1 MALFAA
7 LRYRFRALFRADE
20 VERELKEEIEFHLSL
35 EAMQQEGN
43 AADDALRG
51 DAPYA
56 ARRRF
61 GNVTHYA
68 EETRAMSRLGF
79 FDMARQD
86 IRFALRTFRHA
97 PGFTAVAGLTIA
109 LGLGATTAI
118 FSVVN
123 ALILQPLP
131 YPDAERIVAVWMDNR
146 KLGVREDF
154 HSYPNLA
161 DLKSQNQVL
170 SHLAPYNAVGFNLT
184 GSGEPQRIIA
194 GALPAE
200 AFDAL
205 GVKPILGRLFTAEN
219 ETTGSDGVVVLSYGL
234 WQADYSGDPA
244 VIGKQIELN
253 GRKRTVV
260 GVMPKS
266 FAFPS
271 EQSRLWVPLVIPDG
285 LKTARSAYAYPAIG
299 RLKPGVSL
307 ARARADLSAIGK
319 RLEQEYPFNHDYGVF
334 VNPLPEQVVGP
345 TLRTTLW
352 IMLGAVAAVL
362 LIACANVA
370 NLLLSRAAVREREVT
385 VRMALGASGGRL
397 IRQLLTESVLL
408 SLIGGVA
415 GVFLAAGG
423 LRVLKAVA
431 PSDLPRMDGV
441 GVNTTVLIVTSF
453 VTLFTGMIFGLVP
466 AMQSSRTRLSE
477 TLRDG
482 GRGGTSGRAGQ
493 RLRRTIVAAQL
504 ALVVVLLTGAG
515 LLIRTFVSLQGTS
528 LGFETRGVLT
538 LSVQLPRAK
547 YNDNRQTTALYQSF
561 LDRVRAIQGVVSAG
575 TVTTMMLTTTP
586 NSGGIAAEGRAPRD
600 QDPEVTFDAASPEF
614 FKTVGA
620 RLVAGRYFTA
630 ADRDSAPPVAIINEH
645 MAKYYWPGVSAIGKR
660 VNFGG
665 ANADTTQSPWTTV
678 VGVLADMRRTG
689 VDMPVRNELFVP
701 FAQSPSA
708 GNLVVIK
715 AARDPMS
722 LVPSVRAAMR
732 ALDPTQPLSNIR
744 TMDEMLSRLVAQRR
758 FSATLVASFAALA
771 LVLATIG
778 VYGVT
783 SYLVTQRTK
792 EIGVRLALG
801 ADPRAVTR
809 LVVFDGMKIGVLGLV
824 IGIVGALSTTR
835 LASSLLY
842 GVSPRDPSTVVGV
855 STFLLLVVAFAN
867 YLPARRAARVDP
879 LVALRQD

>member
-1 MALFAA
+1 MALLAA
-7 LRYRFRALFRADE
+7 LRYRFRTLFRQEEFA
-20 VERELKEEIEFHLSL
+20 RELKEEIDFHLSL
-35 EAMQQEGN
+35 EAMQEESS
-43 AADDALRG
+43 ATDKRARD
-51 DAPYA
+51 DAPYV

-68 EETRAMSRLGF
+68 EETRAMSGLGV

-86 IRFALRTFRHA
+86 LRFALRTFRHS

-146 KLGVREDF
+146 RLSVREDF

-170 SHLAPYNAVGFNLT
+170 SHLAPYNVVGFNLT
-184 GSGEPQRIIA
+184 GSGEPQRVIG

-200 AFDAL
+200 ALGAL
-205 GVKPILGRLFTAEN
+205 GVMPVMGRLFTAEN
-219 ETTGSDGVVVLSYGL
+219 EKTGNDAVVLLSHSL
-234 WQADYSGDPA
+234 WRAEFAGDA
-244 VIGKQIELN
+244 AIIGKQVELN

-260 GVMPKS
+260 GVMPKT

-271 EQSRLWVPLVIPDG
+271 EQSQLWVPLVVLDG
-285 LKTARSAYAYPAIG
+285 MRTSRASYAYPAIG

-307 ARARADLSAIGK
+307 ARARADLSAIAK
-319 RLEQEYPFNHDYGVF
+319 RLAQQYPSNRDYGVY
-334 VNPLPEQVVGP
+334 VVPLPEQVVGP

-362 LIACANVA
+362 MIACANVA
-370 NLLLSRAAVREREVT
+370 NLLLARAAVREREVT
-385 VRMALGASGGRL
+385 VRMALGASSARL
-397 IRQLLTESVLL
+397 IRQLLTESLLLSTISGAVGVLL
-408 SLIGGVA
+408 AV
-415 GVFLAAGG
+415 GG
-423 LRVLKAVA
+423 LRVLRALA
-431 PSDLPRMDGV
+431 PADLPRMDNIA
-441 GVNTTVLIVTSF
+441 VNGTVLLVTSIVTL
-453 VTLFTGMIFGLVP
+453 TTGVIFGLMP
-466 AMQSSRTRLSE
+466 AIQSSRTRLSE

-482 GRGGTSGRAGQ
+482 GRGGTAGRTGQ

-515 LLIRTFVSLQGTS
+515 LLVRTFVTLQGTS
-528 LGFETRGVLT
+528 LGFEPSGVLT
-538 LSVQLPRAK
+538 MNLQLPRAK
-547 YNDNRQTTALYQSF
+547 YDLKQAAAMYQSF
-561 LDRVRAIQGVVSAG
+561 LDRIRAIPGVVSAG
-575 TVTTMMLTTTP
+575 TVTTMMLSTTP
-586 NSGGIAAEGRAPRD
+586 NSGGAVAEGRAPRD
-600 QDPEVTFDAASPEF
+600 EDWEVTFDVASPDF

-620 RLVAGRYFTA
+620 RLVSGRYFTT
-630 ADRDSAPPVAIINEH
+630 ADRDSSQNVALVNEH

-660 VNFGG
+660 FRFGD
-665 ANADTTQSPWTTV
+665 ASSDTTRDPWITV

-689 VDMPVRNELFVP
+689 VDMPVRNESFVP
-701 FAQSPSA
+701 FAQSPSL
-708 GNLVVIK
+708 GNLVVMK
-715 AARDPMS
+715 SARDPMS
-722 LVPSVRAAMR
+722 LVSSVRAALR
-732 ALDPTQPLSNIR
+732 AIDPTQPISNIR
-744 TMDEMLSRLVAQRR
+744 TMDDLLSRLVAQRR
-758 FSATLVASFAALA
+758 FSATLVAAFAVLA

-778 VYGVT
+778 AYGVT
-783 SYLVTQRTK
+783 SYLVSQRTK

-801 ADPRAVTR
+801 ADAAAVTR
-809 LVVFDGMKIGVLGLV
+809 LVVFDGMRV
-824 IGIVGALSTTR
+824 GIVGLMTGIAGALATTR

-842 GVSPRDPSTVVGV
+842 GVSPRDPATIIGV
-855 STFLLLVVAFAN
+855 SAFLLLVVACAN